1 MKTTVKYVLAVTIV
15 LGLFQFSVTSLMKT
29 IKTHEV
35 GKINRV
41 LFSDEKFDITFWGS
55 STTQNHFNDS
65 LIGFHLNKKAFNFG
79 INGTSFDQYQGLLNH
94 YLDRAD
100 SGEIVV
106 IGLDIHG
113 LVKRKA
119 LYQPYYYIHTF
130 SNTYMFQALK
140 NIDFGYAWKSKFVP
154 FYKLTQYGK
163 HNLTLIK
170 KELIEKSKIP
180 KFGFYPQFLAWH
192 STEEVTQNAEIA
204 LDSAYA
210 DAQVISNL
218 NQIINKGLDKG
229 IQFIIV
235 ATPLFR
241 NEERNVKGIKF
252 FEKSI
257 FSLQKKG
264 VKVISFL
271 NHNICMK
278 KEFFFNNTHLN
289 NKGANLFSMLISKQ
303 LSELNR

>member
-1 MKTTVKYVLAVTIV
+1 MKTTIKYVLAVVFV
-15 LGLFQFSVTSLMKT
+15 LGVFQFSVTSLMKT

-65 LIGFHLNKKAFNFG
+65 LIGAQLNKKAFNFG

-119 LYQPYYYIHTF
+119 LYQPYYYIHTL
-130 SNTYMFQALK
+130 SNPYMFESLK
-140 NIDFGYAWKSKFVP
+140 NIDFGYVWKSEFVP

-170 KELIEKSKIP
+170 QELAKKPKLP
-180 KFGFYPQFLAWH
+180 KFGFYPQFKSWQAK
-192 STEEVTQNAEIA
+192 EELGKDGEIA

-210 DAQVISNL
+210 NVQVISNL
-218 NQIINKGLDKG
+218 NQIIDKGLKKG

-235 ATPLFR
+235 ATPLFK
-241 NEERNVKGIKF
+241 NDEKKVKGIET

-257 FSLQKKG
+257 LALEQKE
-264 VKVISFL
+264 VKVFNFI
-271 NHNICMK
+271 NHKICMEK
-278 KEFFFNNTHLN
+278 DLFYNNTHLN
-289 NKGANLFSMLISKQ
+289 NTGANLFSEFFSKHFI
-303 LSELNR
+303 ELNK

>member
-1 MKTTVKYVLAVTIV
+1 MKTTIKYALAVAMV
-15 LGLFQFSVTSLMKT
+15 LGVFQYSITYLMKT

-35 GKINRV
+35 GKINRI

-65 LIGFHLNKKAFNFG
+65 LIGAQLNKKAFNFG
-79 INGTSFDQYQGLLNH
+79 INGTSIDQYQGLLNH

-119 LYQPYYYIHTF
+119 LYQSYYYIHTL
-130 SNTYMFQALK
+130 SNPYLFQALK
-140 NIDFGYAWKSKFVP
+140 NIDFGYVWKSEFVP

-163 HNLTLIK
+163 HNLTVIK
-170 KELIEKSKIP
+170 KELVKKPKLP
-180 KFGFYPQFLAWH
+180 KFGFYPQFKSWQSKKEAR
-192 STEEVTQNAEIA
+192 QDGEIA

-210 DAQVISNL
+210 NVQVITNL
-218 NQIINKGLDKG
+218 NQIIDKGLKKG

-241 NEERNVKGIKF
+241 NVDRKVKGIET

-257 FSLQKKG
+257 FALEQKG
-264 VKVISFL
+264 VKVFNFI
-271 NHNICMK
+271 NHKICMEK
-278 KEFFFNNTHLN
+278 DLFYNNTHLN
-289 NKGANLFSMLISKQ
+289 NTGANLFS
-303 LSELNR
+303 ELFFEKIIE